1 MEQNSQF
8 KPFFSIFQTLPFH
21 ISGSITGATFSIQ
34 DIQHQWY
41 NGHHLV
47 TQALYYAVDCLHYF
61 VMCWAT
67 SYIACSKFLRTLNFM
82 PRKQGLKCHKQT
94 RQ

>member
-8 KPFFSIFQTLPFH
+8 KPFFSISQT
-21 ISGSITGATFSIQ
+21 IQ
-34 DIQHQWY
+34 DIQHQWS

-47 TQALYYAVDCLHYF
+47 TQALYYVLDCPHYF
-61 VMCWAT
+61 VMCQAT
-67 SYIACSKFLRTLNFM
+67 SYIACSEFLRTLNFM
-82 PRKQGLKCHKQT
+82 PRKHGLKCHKQT